1 MTTSAV
7 EFESVGDQLHLIY
20 RPRDD
25 TAWVYRKFQQG
36 EELVIKGTFHLTR
49 DNLVVDDAGPVD
61 DEKTIELDPEGL
73 GALDEMSMVFIVAT
87 SDGEY
92 FRFDPNVLPIGVPV
106 LLSKQAQPTW
116 KWFSAERK
124 VSILAVVADL
134 KPSRIVIGGAESDA
148 IPLADYERLVDQ
160 FPTPHELRRYVQAR
174 VAAIARQHTDA
185 TVDAEAMLH
194 AYVNKRVQMK
204 GKDLIEPFRQADIAK
219 YEFLLQ
225 RLEHMLDAE
234 EGYSEAAWQ
243 REILQIVR
251 LLNPKYIA
259 AFTNVPV
266 LDADSSTRRYLDI
279 LLVDASGNVDVIE
292 IKQPFDK
299 CIVTSSVYRDNH
311 VPLRDLSGTVM
322 QIEKYLRHLNRWGP
336 SGEVALRNHF
346 GDKLPP
352 GFQIKITNPC
362 GIVIMGRDKGL
373 SPAQIRDFEVTRR
386 HYKHIADIVTYDDLL
401 RRLKSILNQLKT
413 GV

>member
-7 EFESVGDQLHLIY
+7 EFKSVGDQLHLIY

-25 TAWVYRKFQQG
+25 TAWVHHKFQRG
-36 EELVIKGTFHLTR
+36 EELIIKGTFHLTG
-49 DNLVVDDAGPVD
+49 DNLVADDVGPVG
-61 DEKTIELDPEGL
+61 DEKTSEIDPEGL
-73 GALDEMSMVFIVAT
+73 EDLNELPMVFMVAT
-87 SDGEY
+87 TDGEY

-106 LLSKQAQPTW
+106 LITKLAKPTW
-116 KWFSAERK
+116 RWFCAERK
-124 VSILAVVADL
+124 VSILAIVADL
-134 KPSRIVIGGAESDA
+134 KPNRIVIGGAESDA
-148 IPLADYERLVDQ
+148 IPLADYERLVEQ
-160 FPTPHELRRYVQAR
+160 FPTPHELKRYVQAR
-174 VAAIARQHTDA
+174 VAGIVRQHTDA

-194 AYVNKRVQMK
+194 AYVNKRVKMK

-219 YEFLLQ
+219 YQFLLQ

-234 EGYSEAAWQ
+234 DGYSEAVWQ

-259 AFTNVPV
+259 AFTDVPV
-266 LDADSSTRRYLDI
+266 LDADNNTRRRLDI

-336 SGEVALRNHF
+336 SGELALRKHF
-346 GDKLPP
+346 GDKLPS

-401 RRLKSILNQLKT
+401 RRLKSILNQLRT
-413 GV
+413 DT